1 MPSPATIIVGAVE
14 VTLIL
19 GGCVLLWKKV
29 LSPAARANREPPL
42 LPAWEAP
49 LTDFLSFALL
59 VIGGSLALAIAAAP
73 LARSLGLRGDAVTI
87 FSGAA
92 AQLGMLGGVL
102 VSAVVRGGSP
112 RESNLGLAGIV
123 GSGAATFVIALPVL
137 ALTAKLS
144 ELLVRAAGL
153 PVDKQDL
160 IGMFARADSPWLLAV
175 MITLAVAVAPL
186 TEELVFRAGVFR
198 YLRTRIARPLALILP
213 ALFFAALH
221 VNWKT
226 LGGLS
231 SLPPLVLLAVIFS
244 LAYERT
250 GRIGTPIV
258 AHALFNL
265 NSVLV
270 ILSGISEVTE

>member
-1 MPSPATIIVGAVE
+1 MPSPATIIVGAIE
-14 VTLIL
+14 VTLIVV
-19 GGCVLLWKKV
+19 GCVLLWKKI
-29 LSPAARANREPPL
+29 LSPTARASREPPQ
-42 LPAWEAP
+42 LPVWVTPPTE
-49 LTDFLSFALL
+49 FLSFALL
-59 VIGGSLALAIAAAP
+59 VIGGGLVLTLVAVP

-87 FSGAA
+87 FGGAA

-102 VSAVVRGGSP
+102 LSSVVRRGSP
-112 RESNLGLAGIV
+112 RESNPDWTGIV
-123 GSGAATFVIALPVL
+123 VSGAATFLIALPLL
-137 ALTAKLS
+137 AITAKSS

-175 MITLAVAVAPL
+175 MIILAVAVAPL
-186 TEELVFRAGVFR
+186 TEELIFRAGVFR
-198 YLRTRIARPLALILP
+198 YLRTRIPRPFALILP
-213 ALFFAALH
+213 ALFFAVLH

-231 SLPPLVLLAVIFS
+231 SLLPLVLLAVIFS

-270 ILSGISEVTE
+270 ILSGVSGASE